1 MRYLCCDRF
10 RRNAVDRH
18 ARLNGIDWIEVGD
31 LVRAEL
37 DAAEQ
42 AEHDARPASRR
53 GPLLWQCRLTVH
65 FINPLTAEHIAGLG
79 AGNVRIS
86 GGERVR
92 DPAATLLAVGVDEIV
107 VRAADSGDFSRYV
120 LAIVRS
126 AIDPRPPAGFD
137 PILSAI
143 EFSFKVDC
151 PSEFDCRTE
160 AVCPPTPDEAP
171 EIDYLAKD
179 YESFRRLILDR
190 ITRQVPGWR
199 TRNAADV
206 GVTLVE
212 LLAYAGDHLSY
223 QQDAVGTEAYL
234 DTARRRVSV
243 RRHALLVDYFMHDGC
258 NARAWAQL
266 LVNADAVIAPDAVRF
281 CTRVGDLADRRI
293 APGSRVEA
301 RAVDAGALFF
311 EPVVPSLDPAAPLA
325 PIALFRDHERF
336 FFHTW
341 GDERCCLPRGATAA
355 VLRGHWPT
363 LAAGMVLVLE
373 ERVGPLTGLAADADP
388 RHRHAVRLT
397 SVVHTEGGQ
406 PLTDPLNDARITR
419 IAWGAA
425 DALPFPLCISSVA
438 EEGGAAIP
446 DVSVALGNIVLVDHG
461 RRVTENTTHDA
472 ATWRVPA
479 PRLHLAHDADTG
491 GCARPTPEPVPP
503 RFRPRLAQAPLTRT
517 GTMVRTVASVAG
529 LVRERVRFDPD
540 APASAAFAYAVADAR
555 AALRLE
561 GRFDGI
567 PTNWFPVRDLLD
579 SDESEPAFV
588 VESEHDGVTELRFGD
603 DEHGRRPETDTSFAA
618 AYRTGN
624 GAAGNI
630 GADALWHV
638 VTADG
643 RIDGVRNPLPAAG
656 GREPESAADV
666 RRRAPQAFRTQD
678 RAVTPADY
686 EAVVLRMPGVQR
698 AAATLRD
705 TGTWKT
711 VFLTVDRVGGLPIDA
726 PFEAA
731 VVRHVDRYR
740 MAGYDLEVD
749 GPRYVSLEI
758 ELFVC
763 VAPEH
768 FRAHVKA
775 RLLEVLSARTLPDGR
790 LGLFHPDRFSFG
802 QTIYLSPI
810 LAAARDV
817 AGVSSVS
824 VVKFQRQGTDTA
836 RYVDDGRMPLDR
848 LEIARLDNDPNFPER
863 GVLRLRLGGG
873 K

>member
-18 ARLNGIDWIEVGD
+18 ATLNGIDWIEVGD

-42 AEHDARPASRR
+42 AEHDALPPSQR
-53 GPLLWQCRLTVH
+53 GPLLWQRRLTVH
-65 FINPLTAEHIAGLG
+65 FINPLTAQHIAGLG
-79 AGNVRIS
+79 AGNVRIT

-92 DPAATLLAVGVDEIV
+92 DPAATVVAVGADEVV
-107 VRAADSGDFSRYV
+107 VRTADAGDFSRYV
-120 LAIVRS
+120 LSIVRS

-151 PSEFDCRTE
+151 PSEFDCRAE
-160 AVCPPTPDEAP
+160 AVCPPVPEEAP
-171 EIDYLAKD
+171 NIDYLAKD

-190 ITRQVPGWR
+190 LTQQVPGWR
-199 TRNAADV
+199 TRNAADL

-234 DTARRRVSV
+234 ETARRRVSV

-258 NARAWAQL
+258 NARTWAQL

-281 CTRVGDLADRRI
+281 CTRVAELPDRRLV
-293 APGSRVEA
+293 PGSRVEEQ
-301 RAVDAGALFF
+301 AVDAGALFF
-311 EPVVPSLDPAAPLA
+311 EPVVPLLDPAAPAA
-325 PIALFRDHERF
+325 PIVLFRDHERF

-341 GDERCCLPRGATAA
+341 GDQRCCLPRGATAA

-373 ERVGPLTGLAADADP
+373 ERIGPLTGLAGDADP

-397 SVVHTEGGQ
+397 SVVHTEDGQ
-406 PLTDPLNDARITR
+406 PLADPLDGAQITR
-419 IAWGAA
+419 IAWDAA

-446 DVSVALGNIVLVDHG
+446 DVSIARGNIVLVDHG
-461 RRVTENTTHDA
+461 RRVAENATHDHA
-472 ATWRVPA
+472 GWRVPA
-479 PRLHLAHDADTG
+479 PRLHLAHEADRG
-491 GCARPTPEPVPP
+491 GCDRPLPQPVPP
-503 RFRPRLAQAPLTRT
+503 RFRPRLAYAPLTRT
-517 GTMVRTVASVAG
+517 GTVVRTVQSAAG
-529 LVRERVRFDPD
+529 PVRERVRFDPD
-540 APASAAFAYAVADAR
+540 ASASAAFAYAVADAR
-555 AALRLE
+555 AALHLE
-561 GRFDGI
+561 GRVDGI
-567 PTNWFPVRDLLD
+567 PTGWFPVRDLLD
-579 SDESEPAFV
+579 SDEAQPAFV
-588 VESEHDGVTELRFGD
+588 VESEHDGATELRFGD
-603 DEHGRRPETDTSFAA
+603 GEHGRRPATGTTFAA

-624 GAAGNI
+624 GTAGNI

-638 VTADG
+638 VTNDG

-656 GREPESAADV
+656 GRDPESAADV

-711 VFLTVDRVGGLPIDA
+711 VFLTVDRVGGLPIDPA
-726 PFEAA
+726 FEAE

-740 MAGYDLEVD
+740 MAGYDIEVD

-768 FRAHVKA
+768 FRADVKA
-775 RLLEVLSARTLPDGR
+775 RLLEVLSNRTLADGR
-790 LGLFHPDRFSFG
+790 QGLFHPDRFSFG
-802 QTIYLSPI
+802 QTFYLSPI

-817 AGVSSVS
+817 AGVASVS
-824 VVKFQRQGTDTA
+824 VVKFQRQGVDTQ
-836 RYVDDGRMPLDR
+836 RYVDDGRMLLDR

-863 GVLRLRLGGG
+863 GVLRLWLGGG